1 MEHTIFKSY
10 GAMTL
15 QEMEEME
22 KSAREQLQ
30 EFGKEEPTDNE
41 VMDEVYYQEEL
52 WYGDEQLN
60 LDKELEGR
68 IVAIADVGTWRGRRS
83 GYKLCGSRL
92 NEILGFC
99 HCDYISVY
107 TDKYNVKADM
117 YHHDGTHHVEY
128 RELREDTNYEV
139 LLDALYNQEPISR
152 EMIRKYTKSLRPYVK
167 DIYGF
172 WLV

>member
-1 MEHTIFKSY
+1 MEHTIFKSF

-30 EFGKEEPTDNE
+30 ELGIEEPTNNE
-41 VMDEVYYQEEL
+41 IMDEVYHQEEL

-60 LDKELEGR
+60 LDREVEGR
-68 IVAIADVGTWRGRRS
+68 IIAIADIGTWRGRRS

-92 NEILGFC
+92 NEVLALYK
-99 HCDYISVY
+99 CDSISVSCNNY
-107 TDKYNVKADM
+107 TIYADL
-117 YHHDGTHHVEY
+117 YHHDGVNHVEY

-139 LLDALYNQEPISR
+139 LLDALYSQKPVSR
-152 EMIRKYTKSLRPYVK
+152 EMIRKYTKSLRPYIKEV
-167 DIYGF
+167 YGF
-172 WLV
+172 